1 MNKNT
6 NSKLKQNHRRK
17 MKKIYN
23 INKLS
28 KFLIEKSDFLDF
40 WQKKFVTDIID
51 QTESGRSVSSKQFT
65 VIVNITKS
73 VLFRETIQKFEEQ

>member
-1 MNKNT
+1 
-6 NSKLKQNHRRK
+6 